1 MKALTLLMLSIAA
14 MNTWAAETSSESC
27 QDKLRAG
34 EYEQAALAAER
45 VIQSNSQNRDAQLC
59 LGRAKGM
66 AGDHAAA
73 VAALKASEKYSDN
86 PVARMQSLTLLG
98 HEHKRVREYDQARAA
113 YQQSLD
119 LAVSQKNKYFQRANL
134 IAIGETREQGNELD
148 AALEVYQQAM
158 KLAANDN
165 ERADCHAH
173 LASAYHAMKNHE
185 QAVVHQLKA
194 AVMEER
200 SGDLD
205 HYAQAHL
212 DLGRYYADATMFN
225 DAERV
230 LNKLLEV
237 VKSAED
243 VYWQAATLHRLGQ
256 VKIARGSK
264 EEGAAQL
271 RNAAELA
278 RKIGATELVSD
289 IESSMKM

>member
-1 MKALTLLMLSIAA
+1 MKTLTFLTLSLTSLHL
-14 MNTWAAETSSESC
+14 WAAESPATC
-27 QDKLRAG
+27 QEKLRSG
-34 EYEQAALAAER
+34 EYDQASLAAEQ
-45 VIQSNSQNRDAQLC
+45 VLKRDANDRDALLC

-66 AGDHAAA
+66 AGDHPAA
-73 VAALKASEKYSDN
+73 VVALKASEQQSSN

-98 HEHKRVREYDQARAA
+98 HEYKRAQEYGEARAA
-113 YQQSLD
+113 YQQSLQ
-119 LAVSQKNKYFQRANL
+119 LAQTEKNKYFQRANL
-134 IAIGETREQGNELD
+134 IGIGETREQAKELD

-185 QAVVHQLKA
+185 QAVIHQLKA

-212 DLGRYYADATMFN
+212 DLGRYYADAAMTN

-237 VKSAED
+237 VKSAD
-243 VYWQAATLHRLGQ
+243 DAYWQAATLHQLGR
-256 VKIARGSK
+256 VKLARGLK
-264 EEGAAQL
+264 EEGSAQL
-271 RNAAELA
+271 QQAVDLA

-289 IESSMKM
+289 IEGSLNM